1 MIRRPPR
8 STRTDTLFPYTTL
21 FRSASAG
28 IVPDLFALSVQIR
41 HFRVVTP
48 KRRRGA
54 RGARPSFKDAV
65 ARLADALAA
74 TVKAQGKLAQ
84 ARNRLEAAAR
94 RTDTRGWVVARRE
107 RTCHLIELGGLVQ
120 KAGLVELADDDRAT
134 LYGALLD
141 CTARVQGDDAG
152 NVLALWKRRGKRA
165 FDAEAEGAGNG

>member
-1 MIRRPPR
+1 MRSIWTRSPVRCSPLWKRP
-8 STRTDTLFPYTTL
+8 TRT
-21 FRSASAG
+21 
-28 IVPDLFALSVQIR
+28 
-41 HFRVVTP
+41 

-107 RTCHLIELGGLVQ
+107 RTRHLIELGGLVQ
-120 KAGLVELADDDRAT
+120 KAGLVERSEEHTSELQSLMRISYADFCFKKKKAKIFT
-134 LYGALLD
+134 YKMTIKSVHSHTYAPHI
-141 CTARVQGDDAG
+141 
-152 NVLALWKRRGKRA
+152 
-165 FDAEAEGAGNG
+165 

>member
-1 MIRRPPR
+1 MILRPPR

-21 FRSASAG
+21 FRSAG

-74 TVKAQGKLAQ
+74 TVNAQGQLAQ
-84 ARNRLEAAAR
+84 ARNRLEAAASR
-94 RTDTRGWVVARRE
+94 PDTRRWCVERPE
-107 RTCHLIELGGLVQ
+107 RTRPPLVLGVLV
-120 KAGLVELADDDRAT
+120 
-134 LYGALLD
+134 
-141 CTARVQGDDAG
+141 
-152 NVLALWKRRGKRA
+152 
-165 FDAEAEGAGNG
+165 

>member
-1 MIRRPPR
+1 MRI
-8 STRTDTLFPYTTL
+8 SDWSSDVCSSDLEYL
-21 FRSASAG
+21 QVASAG

-84 ARNRLEAAAR
+84 ARNRLEADR
-94 RTDTRGWVVARRE
+94 KSTRLNSS
-107 RTCHLIELGGLVQ
+107 H
-120 KAGLVELADDDRAT
+120 
-134 LYGALLD
+134 
-141 CTARVQGDDAG
+141 
-152 NVLALWKRRGKRA
+152 
-165 FDAEAEGAGNG
+165 

>member
-84 ARNRLEAAAR
+84 ARNRLEADR
-94 RTDTRGWVVARRE
+94 KSTRLNSS
-107 RTCHLIELGGLVQ
+107 H
-120 KAGLVELADDDRAT
+120 
-134 LYGALLD
+134 
-141 CTARVQGDDAG
+141 
-152 NVLALWKRRGKRA
+152 
-165 FDAEAEGAGNG
+165 